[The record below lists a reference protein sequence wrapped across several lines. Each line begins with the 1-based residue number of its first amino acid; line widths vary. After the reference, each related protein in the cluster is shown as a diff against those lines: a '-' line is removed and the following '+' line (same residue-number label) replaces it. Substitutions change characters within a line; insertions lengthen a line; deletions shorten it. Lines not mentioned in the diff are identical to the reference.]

1 MCPGRHVADTMMWI
15 VVASVLAAFSVG
27 RAKDAA
33 GREVAVGCEYTDSLV
48 RCARALP
55 LFVARGPVHPAH
67 LVRVLTA
74 CLGSGVG
81 FGAARSHPLPFK
93 CAIAPRDRRAEE
105 LVRATEL
112 S

>member
-1 MCPGRHVADTMMWI
+1 MWI

-48 RCARALP
+48 RCAFLLACFRFQG
-55 LFVARGPVHPAH
+55 FVYLCADGCVS
-67 LVRVLTA
+67 VSV
-74 CLGSGVG
+74 SVS
-81 FGAARSHPLPFK
+81 ARSHPLPFR

-112 S
+112 